1 MAGNWESSRYLT
13 NRSPDICQSTRL
25 EHENKRHEKYLSND
39 DLSYKHLTQLRSRS
53 PIEIT
58 NSSERINLNS
68 NKLYQNEHCQ
78 RDCYPQNDEVE
89 IFTSIESRSDE
100 DVCKK
105 QSRKRKSASPTTFE
119 RKRRSLQKTSTYH
132 KDSHSVIEKNYNR
145 YFIGSKHKSRHTSA
159 EAFKEEESSHY
170 KSSGKPEK
178 ILEFEY
184 PTKLYEIKGKIVLII
199 DKLKCG
205 VLNLEGGDGRK
216 AYCLFFF
223 KDVHFKEQLRSVAYK
238 RLVAGKTFC
247 VNARL
252 MTPSEQIPYAAANV
266 WEEGFDVPETFKS
279 KISADLD
286 EVEVEAYYRLTKQVS
301 LKLSGQSSL
310 KEDKRKS
317 EVQTILLSEDEKE
330 EVDLDSKNPTRKD
343 YDSSSSVEC
352 LKVNVVN
359 TKKKRHRIKESKKH
373 SRDWNINKD
382 VFEGTILSYSQDN
395 NGLVFLKGKKD
406 VDSGYAYFHLNQV
419 WVWHSNKFKLLREI
433 FPSTSLKIDFPESHN
448 VQCIVR
454 RINGYDEQFQ
464 VIALWKDGNGI
475 PGIHNYPSLKDE
487 LHFQLKSL
495 KNPKKNKLGISLL
508 KSLKEVKGTVKE
520 YFSDEVGFIRLKNSD
535 EVVLFHLNE
544 IWVKKEEWKL
554 FKDKQTQMLQTSLP
568 VGSQVT
574 FTARQIPFSRSS
586 QLRYQAIA
594 AWSSTSDSNGAL
606 ESFLEKFESNKQ
618 KNKLIMSLE
627 NQYNSFKT
635 LARLDLNPC
644 EKDFP
649 FVSVLINGLPQKWT
663 AIVDKQVSSTIGI
676 IKVKLPSSFRT
687 DELYAIFDIQDV
699 YDDHGNAI
707 AEQQSLKS
715 LVNCEVN
722 LIARSI
728 CNGLFTENVDNILM
742 DMRKDGKWHRKPLLQ
757 AVVVCLKNKH
767 ESKLPKSVP
776 QPTSLHS
783 SVKSFSTNND
793 GLSYCYM
800 NYTLKCHLDRKLQ
813 KYLDCTKLV
822 NRYRESINSL
832 WITDNICEEEKKITS
847 LLLVDTNLSS
857 RIVYGHLDENILQK
871 SKSSSSLPS
880 SMKSVYCKPTLLH
893 REGLRAKSGVVQFI
907 MPGTFVKC
915 YAYFDLSCLE
925 VFGEVEDVEHDLTD
939 CIPVNTRDL
948 FRGHFLLWNHEH
960 RVPYITTKLW
970 NENVRLNKH
979 HNIPIASGNYP
990 ESEKI
995 EKLEQ
1000 LLSFDSDKISLVEEV
1015 STSKKAEDKHKNITK
1030 LDCPTVSNVT
1040 IPRIIESTDLN
1051 GRLVEL
1057 ESRDKDQ
1064 TNPNSIVPERR
1075 NISKE
1080 DKICI
1085 DKGLDLIKNS
1095 PAKPKT
1101 IDMNYAETDG
1111 VKSETNV
1118 TVVTDI
1124 SNQGTGIEIKEEKAS
1139 SVRNQKTFYS
1149 EKVLESNKGTD
1160 SILQNIKGQVVKVLD
1175 DNYAVAVAVVKDP
1188 KKNASDTHLVVFDV
1202 CDLYLDD
1209 NSSRSTNFKLSSI
1222 VGQGSF
1228 VKLNAMKVFD
1238 NKDQPYLASAVI
1250 VADSLD
1256 HLDSKE
1262 IPESAARISSL
1273 KTVDPEKIRNFRI
1286 VARIVQNH
1294 TFSETEKIIVEKI
1307 TWLFSRTKEQKDKL
1321 QANITN
1327 IEVGLKTEEENQSAS
1342 FTTDLPDHVAN
1353 KTGVVLFKS
1362 DAMALLKFEMK
1373 SSEATLNCFAILS
1386 FDLVSSED
1394 STISLAIGYPVTFH
1408 AIALTSSQHHVFV
1421 ATKAYSDGSQLM
1433 KQKFM
1438 AGVQNDDWVKKASE
1452 SADFT
1457 LRKLVSQE
1465 FINKVDLSKF
1475 WKPCSLKKVLV
1486 EIVKC
1491 TTDLESNQHVIILK
1505 MEHLGVPGN
1514 ALYITQSKGEFEEKQ
1529 KVFMNAVQLAEN
1541 TNFDYLA
1548 TAVWTD
1554 KELEVPIVEYG
1565 YISCNDVKVFHG
1577 TINHAEEILFLTV
1590 LIADARASKHFRLL
1604 EILGKQTFSKLRS
1617 LIVAYEEEILKLI
1630 EVEDFGEMRHIKA
1643 PFSINQIKT
1652 SAQSSLSEEEI
1663 LELLILVNRCY
1674 IKYGATGC
1682 LQMLSKSSLENIKEV
1697 GIQAVSDALPKLK
1710 RDGMLW
1716 KIPKEWNDQAT
1727 TMAWEDIARPP
1738 VNNIPEIWSM
1748 DLDSKLLIGASHHG
1762 LLDFGM
1768 TKHDD
1773 LWRELGDD
1781 PDFPEFSK
1789 LINNGDSNTRKFMCE
1804 RLKYMKKLVMFRG
1817 RFLEN
1822 MEINTEFYSCE
1833 NDGLNED
1840 LPTRSPLP
1848 NLEEKNLEDQ
1858 IHTYPIDELK
1868 PIITDLNP
1876 EEPLFEE
1883 FSIDVKEEN

>member
-1 MAGNWESSRYLT
+1 MAGNWKSSRYLT
-13 NRSPDICQSTRL
+13 NRSPDISQSTRL
-25 EHENKRHEKYLSND
+25 KYENKRHEQYLSND
-39 DLSYKHLTQLRSRS
+39 DLSYEHLTQLRNRS

-58 NSSERINLNS
+58 
-68 NKLYQNEHCQ
+68 
-78 RDCYPQNDEVE
+78 
-89 IFTSIESRSDE
+89 RSDK
-100 DVCKK
+100 DVSTK
-105 QSRKRKSASPTTFE
+105 QSRKRIKSASPTTIE
-119 RKRRSLQKTSTYH
+119 RKRRSLQKTNTSHY

-145 YFIGSKHKSRHTSA
+145 HFIGSKHKSRQTSA
-159 EAFKEEESSHY
+159 GDFNTEEGSCY
-170 KSSGKPEK
+170 KSSGKPDK

-223 KDVHFKEQLRSVAYK
+223 KDVHFKEQLCSVAFK

-252 MTPSEQIPYAAANV
+252 MTTSEQIPYAATNV
-266 WEEGFDVPETFKS
+266 WEEGFDVPDTFKS
-279 KISADLD
+279 KILADLD
-286 EVEVEAYYRLTKQVS
+286 EVEVEAYYRLTNQVS
-301 LKLSGQSSL
+301 LKLLKQLSV

-317 EVQTILLSEDEKE
+317 EVQTIVLSDDEE
-330 EVDLDSKNPTRKD
+330 LDLDSKNPTRKD
-343 YDSSSSVEC
+343 NDSSSSVEC
-352 LKVNVVN
+352 LKINVMN
-359 TKKKRHRIKESKKH
+359 TKMKKKHKIKESKKH
-373 SRDWNINKD
+373 SRDLNINKD
-382 VFEGTILSYSQDN
+382 VIEGIILSYSQDN
-395 NGLVFLKGKKD
+395 NGLVFLKSKKD

-419 WVWHSNKFKLLREI
+419 WVWHINKFKLLREI
-433 FPSTSLKIDFPESHN
+433 FPTKSLKIDFPESCQ

-464 VIALWKDGNGI
+464 VIALWKDGIGI
-475 PGIHNYPSLKDE
+475 PGIQSYPPLKDE

-508 KSLKEVKGTVKE
+508 KSLKEVTGSVKE
-520 YFSDEVGFIRLKNSD
+520 YFSDEVGFIRLKNSN

-544 IWVKKEEWKL
+544 IWVKKEGWEL

-574 FTARQIPFSRSS
+574 FTARQIPFSRAS

-594 AWSSTSDSNGAL
+594 AWPSTTDSNGAL
-606 ESFLEKFESNKQ
+606 KSFQEKFKSNKQ
-618 KNKLIMSLE
+618 KNKLLMSLE

-635 LARLDLNPC
+635 LARLDLNPG

-663 AIVDKQVSSTIGI
+663 ATVDKQVNSTIGI

-687 DELYAIFDIQDV
+687 NELYALFDIQDV
-699 YDDHGNAI
+699 YDDHGNTI
-707 AEQQSLKS
+707 SEQQSLKS

-728 CNGLFTENVDNILM
+728 CNGLFTETVDNISM
-742 DMRKDGKWHRKPLLQ
+742 DMRKVGKWHRKPLLQ
-757 AVVVCLKNKH
+757 AIVVCLKNKH
-767 ESKLPKSVP
+767 ENKLPKSVP

-783 SVKSFSTNND
+783 SAKSFSTNND
-793 GLSYCYM
+793 GLFYCYM

-813 KYLDCTKLV
+813 KYLDLTKLM
-822 NRYRESINSL
+822 NRYCESVNCLWNSV
-832 WITDNICEEEKKITS
+832 NICEEEKKITG

-857 RIVYGHLDENILQK
+857 RIIYGHLDENILLK
-871 SKSSSSLPS
+871 SKSSSSLPTL
-880 SMKSVYCKPTLLH
+880 MKSVYCKPTSLH
-893 REGLRAKSGVVQFI
+893 REGLIAKSGVVQFI

-915 YAYFDLSCLE
+915 FAYFDLSCLE
-925 VFGEVEDVEHDLTD
+925 GFGEVGNVEHDLAD
-939 CIPVNTRDL
+939 FIPVNSRDL
-948 FRGHFLLWNHEH
+948 FRGHFVLWNHEH

-970 NENVRLNKH
+970 NENIRLDKH
-979 HNIPIASGNYP
+979 HNIPIASGMHP

-1000 LLSFDSDKISLVEEV
+1000 LLSFNSDKISLVERV
-1015 STSKKAEDKHKNITK
+1015 ITSKKAEDKHENIMK
-1030 LDCPTVSNVT
+1030 IDCPTVSNVT
-1040 IPRIIESTDLN
+1040 LPRIIESTDLN

-1064 TNPNSIVPERR
+1064 TNSNSVVPERR
-1075 NISKE
+1075 SISNQ
-1080 DKICI
+1080 DKVCI
-1085 DKGLDLIKNS
+1085 DKSLDLIKNS
-1095 PAKPKT
+1095 SAKSKT
-1101 IDMNYAETDG
+1101 INVNYAETDG
-1111 VKSETNV
+1111 VKSKTNV
-1118 TVVTDI
+1118 TVVTNI

-1139 SVRNQKTFYS
+1139 SVRNQKTLYL
-1149 EKVLESNKGTD
+1149 EKDLESNKGTD
-1160 SILQNIKGQVVKVLD
+1160 SIMQNIKGQVVKVLD
-1175 DNYAVAVAVVKDP
+1175 DNYAVAVVKNP
-1188 KKNASDTHLVVFDV
+1188 KKKASDTHLVVFDV
-1202 CDLYLDD
+1202 CDLCSDE

-1222 VGQGSF
+1222 VRQGSF
-1228 VKLNAMKVFD
+1228 VKLNAIQVFD

-1250 VADSLD
+1250 VGDSWD
-1256 HLDSKE
+1256 DLDSKE

-1273 KTVDPEKIRNFRI
+1273 KTVDQEKICNFRI

-1294 TFSETEKIIVEKI
+1294 TFSETEISIVEKI
-1307 TWLFSRTKEQKDKL
+1307 TSLFSRTKELKDKL
-1321 QANITN
+1321 QANLTN
-1327 IEVGLKTEEENQSAS
+1327 IEVGLKIEEENQSVN

-1362 DAMALLKFEMK
+1362 DAMALIKFEMK
-1373 SSEATLNCFAILS
+1373 SSEATLNCFAFLS
-1386 FDLVSSED
+1386 FDLISSED
-1394 STISLAIGYPVTFH
+1394 STINLSIGYPVAFH
-1408 AIALTSSQHHVFV
+1408 AIALTSSLHHVFV
-1421 ATKAYSDGSQLM
+1421 ATMAYSDGSQLM

-1438 AGVQNDDWVKKASE
+1438 AEVQNDDWVKKARE
-1452 SADFT
+1452 TADFT
-1457 LRKLVSQE
+1457 SRKLVVQE

-1475 WKPCSLKKVLV
+1475 WKPCSLKKFLV

-1491 TTDLESNQHVIILK
+1491 TTDVESNQHVIILK
-1505 MEHLGVPGN
+1505 MEHLGLSGN
-1514 ALYITQSKGEFEEKQ
+1514 ALYITQSKGELKEKQ
-1529 KVFMNAVQLAEN
+1529 KVFMNALLLAEN

-1565 YISCNDVKVFHG
+1565 YISYNDVKVFHG
-1577 TINHAEEILFLTV
+1577 TVNHAEEILFLTV

-1604 EILGKQTFSKLRS
+1604 EILGKQTFSKLIS

-1630 EVEDFGEMRHIKA
+1630 EVEDFGEMRHVKA
-1643 PFSINQIKT
+1643 PFSLNQIIT
-1652 SAQSSLSEEEI
+1652 RAHSSLSEEEI
-1663 LELLILVNRCY
+1663 LELLILINRCY
-1674 IKYGATGC
+1674 TKYGATGC
-1682 LQMLSKSSLENIKEV
+1682 LQMLPKSTLENIKEE

-1716 KIPKEWNDQAT
+1716 EIPKEWNDQAT

-1738 VNNIPEIWSM
+1738 VDDIPETWSM

-1789 LINNGDSNTRKFMCE
+1789 LINYGDSNTRKFMCE
-1804 RLKYMKKLVMFRG
+1804 RLKYIKKLVMFRG

-1840 LPTRSPLP
+1840 LTSRSPLH
-1848 NLEEKNLEDQ
+1848 NLEEENLEDQ
-1858 IHTYPIDELK
+1858 IDNYPKDEIK
-1868 PIITDLNP
+1868 PILTDLNP

-1883 FSIDVKEEN
+1883 FSIDVKEET